1 MMLAIVASSHASD
14 AVTVTAPPRRPR
26 EAAPADLEALEALIE
41 EARRRARR
49 RRQRNGVAALIAGVT
64 AAGAFYGFGQGGDPG
79 DGRGGSAAEPPHV
92 GWSAERAAEALR
104 NGRLTILGEYGI
116 QTVSSA
122 GRVRTLIQC
131 DNLSQK
137 EEPCAA
143 HPWSVD
149 WAPDGRRLAYAT
161 AVGPGAMPG
170 RWRFVALHVHDTVSG
185 AHVRRRLSCFASD
198 IDWSPDGSRLAYV
211 CQGRLY
217 LIRADL
223 AGPPRLLR
231 TYVPG
236 RHAWPT
242 WAPSGTALAFAA
254 VTRRGPAHTRQRI
267 YILPVGFVDAARP
280 RLLTRDGNAPS
291 WSPDGS
297 EIAYRALCGGVKLIT
312 PGGIDVTPASITLK
326 CRAIGVRGA
335 PVWSPDGR
343 QLSVTTTPHGP
354 CAPRDPRPSPTSRCI
369 RMGTYVMNADGS
381 ALQLVTIHDGLNAA
395 GRGRPTWR
403 PR

>member
-1 MMLAIVASSHASD
+1 MMSTSSSSRYPCRRAICTSSFACATTAPRCGVPTTVIPRPRRNSSSPSSRRRRSARSTVFVLTPSTAARSRAGGRRSPGFASPSAIARRISPATCSWSSVRSWRSTLTPIMMLAIVASSHASD

-231 TYVPG
+231 
-236 RHAWPT
+236 
-242 WAPSGTALAFAA
+242 
-254 VTRRGPAHTRQRI
+254 
-267 YILPVGFVDAARP
+267 
-280 RLLTRDGNAPS
+280 
-291 WSPDGS
+291 
-297 EIAYRALCGGVKLIT
+297 
-312 PGGIDVTPASITLK
+312 
-326 CRAIGVRGA
+326 
-335 PVWSPDGR
+335 
-343 QLSVTTTPHGP
+343 
-354 CAPRDPRPSPTSRCI
+354 
-369 RMGTYVMNADGS
+369 
-381 ALQLVTIHDGLNAA
+381 
-395 GRGRPTWR
+395 
-403 PR
+403 

>member
-1 MMLAIVASSHASD
+1 
-14 AVTVTAPPRRPR
+14 VTVTAPPRRPR
-26 EAAPADLEALEALIE
+26 VVAPADVEALEALFE

-49 RRQRNGVAALIAGVT
+49 RRRRNGCAALVAGLIAAGV
-64 AAGAFYGFGQGGDPG
+64 FYGFGNGGDAG
-79 DGRGGSAAEPPHV
+79 DRRAGSAAETPGA
-92 GWSAERAAEALR
+92 GWSPKRAAKALR
-104 NGRLTILGEYGI
+104 NGRLTILGENGI
-116 QTVSSA
+116 ETVSPT

-131 DNLSQK
+131 DSLSQQ
-137 EEPCAA
+137 EQSCAA

-170 RWRFVALHVHDTVSG
+170 RWRFVALHVHDTISG

-211 CQGRLY
+211 CRGRLY
-217 LIRADL
+217 LLRADL

-231 TYVPG
+231 TNVPG

-254 VTRRGPAHTRQRI
+254 VTRTGPAHDRQRI
-267 YILPVGFVDAARP
+267 YVLPVGFVDAARP
-280 RLLTRDGNAPS
+280 RLLARDGNAPS

-297 EIAYRALCGGVKLIT
+297 AIAYRARCGGVKLIT
-312 PGGIDVTPASITLK
+312 PGGIDVTPAPTILK

-343 QLSVTTTPHGP
+343 QLSVTTTPDGP
-354 CAPRDPRPSPTSRCI
+354 CAPRDATPSPTSHCI
-369 RMGTYVMNADGS
+369 RMGTYIMNADGS
-381 ALQLVTIHDGLNAA
+381 ALQLVTIHGGLNAA
-395 GRGRPTWR
+395 GRGRPSWR
-403 PR
+403 P

>member
-1 MMLAIVASSHASD
+1 M
-14 AVTVTAPPRRPR
+14 TVTAPPRRPR
-26 EAAPADLEALEALIE
+26 VDAPADVEALEALIE

-49 RRQRNGVAALIAGVT
+49 RRQWIGVAALAAGMT
-64 AAGAFYGFGQGGDPG
+64 AVGAFYGFGGGG
-79 DGRGGSAAEPPHV
+79 DGRDRGAGSAAEPPQV
-92 GWSAERAAEALR
+92 GWSPERAAEALR
-104 NGRLTILGEYGI
+104 NGRLTILGVNGI
-116 QTVSSA
+116 ETVSPT

-131 DNLSQK
+131 DSLSQQ

-143 HPWSVD
+143 LPWSVD

-170 RWRFVALHVHDTVSG
+170 RWRFVALHVHDTTTG

-211 CQGRLY
+211 CKGRLY

-231 TYVPG
+231 TYVRG
-236 RHAWPT
+236 RHAWPS
-242 WAPSGTALAFAA
+242 WAPSGTALTFAA
-254 VTRRGPAHTRQRI
+254 VTRTGPAHTRQQI

-280 RLLTRDGNAPS
+280 RLLARDGDAPS

-297 EIAYRALCGGVKLIT
+297 AIAYRARCGGVKLIT
-312 PGGIDVTPASITLK
+312 PGGIDVTPAPAVLK

-335 PVWSPDGR
+335 PVWSPDGQ
-343 QLSVTTTPHGP
+343 QLSITTTPHGP
-354 CAPRDPRPSPTSRCI
+354 CSPRDATPSPISHCI

-395 GRGRPTWR
+395 GRGRPSWR
-403 PR
+403 P